1 MTLSVGQALNNRYR
15 IDLLLGQGGMGA
27 VYRAWDWNLNMQVA
41 IKENLDASPRA
52 YNQFSREAQILS
64 RLHHPNLPRVTDY
77 FFIPGQGQYLVMDF
91 AEGEDLQTMMSRLGV
106 LPESQVL
113 SWVLQ
118 VCDALSY
125 LHNQPSPIIHRD
137 IKPANIKVQPSGRV
151 MLVDFGIAKFYD
163 PRLVTLRGARA
174 ITPGYS
180 PPEQYGTGTTDAR
193 SDIYALGATMYHLLT
208 GHAPPE
214 SVRRMVDSMSMFAPH
229 EMNAS
234 ISPAVEQ
241 AILKAIAI
249 STTDRFQ
256 TVDDFHAALT
266 LAGGKAG
273 AALPPPGATTTRPRP
288 QLQQFWRKISSQ
300 PSWALAGGAGLGLML
315 VTALVTYGVVT
326 GVRQNPM
333 PTPTLTPLPVAFTTP
348 EDTPVPAALTTP
360 VETLPTAAATA
371 LPTTPSP
378 TLTPTPVSPTP
389 TPTETSTP
397 APTVPP
403 VQPQPV
409 QPAWGGGPFR
419 NPIEFRWRGSLN
431 PGQAYQVTL
440 YNVGLGYE
448 MMHSSP
454 LQTTSWKVDLPDK
467 TWATGEYLWRVS
479 VVSGGKVLI
488 SSPERTF
495 WFSPIG
501 GPQSP

>member
-1 MTLSVGQALNNRYR
+1 MALSVGQVLNNRYR

-91 AEGEDLQTMMSRLGV
+91 AEGEDLQTMMARLGV

-118 VCDALSY
+118 VCEALSY

-229 EMNAS
+229 EMNSS

-266 LAGGKAG
+266 LAGGKTE

-288 QLQQFWRKISSQ
+288 RLWQLWRKIPSQ
-300 PSWALAGGAGLGLML
+300 PSWAIAGGAGLGLML
-315 VTALVTYGVVT
+315 VSALVTYGVVT
-326 GVRQNPM
+326 SIRQNPA
-333 PTPTLTPLPVAFTTP
+333 PTPTPLPVAAATTEEAP
-348 EDTPVPAALTTP
+348 EATTSATP
-360 VETLPTAAATA
+360 VETLPAASATP

-389 TPTETSTP
+389 TPTQTP
-397 APTVPP
+397 TPTPTVPP

-409 QPAWGGGPFR
+409 EPAWGGGPFR
-419 NPIEFRWRGSLN
+419 NPIEFRWRGSLR

-440 YNVGLGYE
+440 YHIGLGYPFLR
-448 MMHSSP
+448 SP
-454 LQTTSWKVDLPDK
+454 LLQTTSWKVDLPDK
-467 TWATGEYLWRVS
+467 TWASGHYQWRVS
-479 VVSGGKVLI
+479 VMSGGKALI
-488 SSPERTF
+488 SSPDRTF
-495 WFSPIG
+495 YYDPLGS
-501 GPQSP
+501 PQSP